1 MVGRVKVRV
10 GLRPSCLMAD
20 VATWKRMSLKVAV
33 RLRIAAAPLVVLGT
47 ILPRASTNAAAD
59 VMVMVCPA
67 IVPGSR
73 GGRRGSGRNTCS
85 ETDSGT
91 DKYIDIDTVSDIDVD
106 TDMDTRM
113 GTNTDVKSMQA

>member
-33 RLRIAAAPLVVLGT
+33 RLRIAAAPLVVLGI

-73 GGRRGSGRNTCS
+73 GGVGVAV
-85 ETDSGT
+85 ETHVQKQIRVRIS
-91 DKYIDIDTVSDIDVD
+91 I
-106 TDMDTRM
+106 
-113 GTNTDVKSMQA
+113 